1 MICEIG
7 EKKEGSY
14 VVKGAESYK
23 KSTKISPSSSLS
35 ISRFHPN
42 NVVNLEKSVH
52 NNNNNNNHSSRN
64 VHDSVLVYK
73 EKSPR
78 SSSTIKSIRMK
89 QQHQYPQIY
98 SSTSSIGTS
107 KIPPSQSNNSY
118 KEYSKVMNGLE
129 SMSITTNKNGSSD
142 SRSKKCSI
150 VNIKTSDSLVSSSSG
165 SNNQKRLEIRRKYY
179 VKVTPINTKYIA
191 IVKTITNNTPLL
203 LCFEHG
209 KDRHPKE
216 IINLKN
222 SNIYK
227 GVTEK
232 GPCICIRPKNESKY
246 KTIEIIEDDKRST
259 NNGKMESS
267 IYYNI
272 NSKDKEMSNV
282 LQTKISSNSVT
293 MYEVECHSDFEMWCN
308 FLTSIGISLCN
319 FRSLFHTTKLIGEG
333 SFAKVYKGKNVIT
346 GEDVVLKAV
355 DKKKVKESNVY
366 TEIEV
371 LRKVH
376 HPHIVHFIAS
386 FEEEDHVCLV
396 LEFLGG
402 GELFEWI
409 AQKGAYSEDQA
420 KIAMKRVLL
429 ALQWLHA
436 NNVVHRDLKTEN
448 LILENRN
455 CPESLKIIDFGLAA
469 SLGSSA
475 MKMRC
480 GSPGYVAPEILEDKI
495 YSTKVDVFSIGVVLY
510 TLLGGSPPFPGS
522 NMKEILKKNIQGN
535 VQFTSS
541 RWKNISSSVK
551 DLIKW
556 MMAKDPES
564 RCTAA
569 QAIYHPWFEKI
580 QLSPG
585 LMISSSSSSS
595 SSNNNNNQ
603 AIVPSTDNNPVNITL
618 SSCTAQ
624 NKKAINQDDYYST
637 CLSNLP
643 NKISSRRISINNN
656 TRFHSSSNHNKS
668 TISISSLEYTDS
680 QFSSSINSMKISPRS
695 AIIPSS
701 NQSNRK
707 SSIHQNITTSNNN
720 NNNRLGSNISN
731 QNQSPSQI
739 RSFCNSS
746 NDNSMSEKLTEV
758 EDEDAKQYTRK
769 ANLNQ
774 GKNEETSGCE
784 SLSNASRTIKD
795 HENSSTSSKITKQ
808 PDCIMDS
815 FGDSAN
821 FHSIYY
827 AATIHEDNFSYERP
841 IPMVGNIMA
850 NNASSN
856 LTNTPNDG
864 KHKHRNNYSSSS
876 SSGISN
882 HSKLQSSLSMKNSN
896 KTNRSSSIK
905 AVLQNVFSRF
915 SSSSNSSNN
924 NNNNGNHKS
933 NQSGLASNNGKNYE
947 IN

>member
-1 MICEIG
+1 
-7 EKKEGSY
+7 
-14 VVKGAESYK
+14 

-35 ISRFHPN
+35 ISRSHLN
-42 NVVNLEKSVH
+42 NVANLDKSVQNNSHH
-52 NNNNNNNHSSRN
+52 NPSKN
-64 VHDSVLVYK
+64 VHDSVLIHK

-89 QQHQYPQIY
+89 QQQYPQIY

-107 KIPPSQSNNSY
+107 KIPHNQSNNSY
-118 KEYSKVMNGLE
+118 SIKEYSKVINGLE
-129 SMSITTNKNGSSD
+129 SMNITTNKNGSND
-142 SRSKKCSI
+142 SRSKKCNI
-150 VNIKTSDSLVSSSSG
+150 VNIKTSDSLGSSSSC
-165 SNNQKRLEIRRKYY
+165 SNNQKRIEIRRKYY

-191 IVKTITNNTPLL
+191 IVRTITNNTPLL

-246 KTIEIIEDDKRST
+246 KTIEIIEDEKRST
-259 NNGKMESS
+259 SNGNMESS

-585 LMISSSSSSS
+585 LMISSSSTSSYS
-595 SSNNNNNQ
+595 SSNNNNNHHHHHQ
-603 AIVPSTDNNPVNITL
+603 EIVPNTDNNVNITL
-618 SSCTAQ
+618 SSCSAQ

-656 TRFHSSSNHNKS
+656 ARFHSSSNHNKS

-707 SSIHQNITTSNNN
+707 SSIHQNI

-739 RSFCNSS
+739 HSFCNSS

-758 EDEDAKQYTRK
+758 EDEDNEAKQCTQK
-769 ANLNQ
+769 TNLNQ
-774 GKNEETSGCE
+774 GKNEEANGCE
-784 SLSNASRTIKD
+784 SLSNSSNHHTSRTIKD
-795 HENSSTSSKITKQ
+795 PENSSTSSKITKQ

-856 LTNTPNDG
+856 IVNTHNDG

-915 SSSSNSSNN
+915 SSSNS
-924 NNNNGNHKS
+924 NNGNHKS